1 MLRTSR
7 YDPGPPKVEIPS
19 PKRPLKSPSSTALDD
34 EKLLRHKNVPREQ
47 RKAWKAALRASE
59 RQNASLRFSLYE
71 QLYLLN
77 LHSQKLV
84 DLLREIDEGFDLFGG
99 LSAYYRSQIQGVRAL
114 ASQNIVE
121 FMNDIEITDSVL
133 FATLCE

>member
-1 MLRTSR
+1 M
-7 YDPGPPKVEIPS
+7 
-19 PKRPLKSPSSTALDD
+19 PSSKRLLKLSSRTALDG
-34 EKLLRHKNVPREQ
+34 EKLLRNKNVSPEQ
-47 RKAWKAALRASE
+47 RKIWKAAVRGSE
-59 RQNASLRFSLYE
+59 RQNAPLRFSLYE

-84 DLLREIDEGFDLFGG
+84 ELLKEVDKGFDLFGG
-99 LSAYYRSQIQGVRAL
+99 LSAYYQSQIQEVRSL

-133 FATLCE
+133 FAALREQQDAQMLDSDSK